1 MTNNRLTSK
10 NSAKTNA
17 EEPGAAVPSSSGAP
31 AKTSRTPEKISSTPA
46 KTSRTP
52 EKISSTHNATPNKP
66 SCERNAAHALVFA
79 VLCAAFV
86 VVFICSLGLGT
97 YHIAPLDVVVLIAG
111 LPTSESLQDASMAH
125 SLIWDVRIPRV
136 CAAALIGAG
145 LSCAG
150 AVFQGLFRNPLA
162 SPYTLGVS
170 NGAGFGAAL
179 AIVLS
184 ANALGIQLTSIA
196 CGLVAVLLTFLIAAQ
211 GKKSTVTLILSG
223 MLIGSLFASLVAL
236 LKFCADP
243 TEKLPQIVYWL
254 MGSLSGITSTSL
266 LSILPFYCI
275 CLLLILLS
283 RWRINVLSMGDTT
296 AASFGI
302 HVARER
308 GIIICAASVL
318 TALLVS
324 IAGIIGWIGIVVP
337 HLSRMLMGP
346 NFKQLIPT
354 SCVLGGA
361 YLIIIDD
368 ICRCATALEIPL
380 GVITGI
386 VGVPLF
392 LYFIRKKKVDW

>member
-17 EEPGAAVPSSSGAP
+17 EEPGAAVSSSSGAP
-31 AKTSRTPEKISSTPA
+31 AKTSSVTN
-46 KTSRTP
+46 KTS
-52 EKISSTHNATPNKP
+52 EALEHP
-66 SCERNAAHALVFA
+66 SCGHNTTHATHALVFA

-97 YHIAPLDVVVLIAG
+97 YHIAPLDVVALIAG
-111 LPTSESLQDASMAH
+111 LPTSESLQDAAMAH

-184 ANALGIQLTSIA
+184 ANALGIQFTSIA

-254 MGSLSGITSTSL
+254 MGSLSGITSASL

-275 CLLLILLS
+275 CLLLILLL

>member
-17 EEPGAAVPSSSGAP
+17 EEPGAAVSSSSGAP
-31 AKTSRTPEKISSTPA
+31 AKTSSVTN
-46 KTSRTP
+46 KTS
-52 EKISSTHNATPNKP
+52 EALEHP
-66 SCERNAAHALVFA
+66 SCGHNTTHATHALVFA

-97 YHIAPLDVVVLIAG
+97 YHIAPLDVVALIAG
-111 LPTSESLQDASMAH
+111 LPTSESLQDAAMAH

-184 ANALGIQLTSIA
+184 ANALGIQFTSIA

-254 MGSLSGITSTSL
+254 MGSLSGITSASL

-275 CLLLILLS
+275 CLLLILLL

-337 HLSRMLMGP
+337 HLSRMLIGP

>member
-17 EEPGAAVPSSSGAP
+17 EEPGAAVSSSSGAP
-31 AKTSRTPEKISSTPA
+31 AKTSSVTN
-46 KTSRTP
+46 KTS
-52 EKISSTHNATPNKP
+52 EALEHP
-66 SCERNAAHALVFA
+66 SCGHNTTHATHALVFA

-97 YHIAPLDVVVLIAG
+97 YHIAPLDVVALIAG
-111 LPTSESLQDASMAH
+111 LPTSESLQDAAMAH

-184 ANALGIQLTSIA
+184 ANALGIQFTSIA

-254 MGSLSGITSTSL
+254 MGSLSGITSASL

-275 CLLLILLS
+275 CLLLILLL

-324 IAGIIGWIGIVVP
+324 IAGIISWIGIVVP
-337 HLSRMLMGP
+337 HLSRMLIGP

>member
-17 EEPGAAVPSSSGAP
+17 EEPGAAVPSSSGTP
-31 AKTSRTPEKISSTPA
+31 EKTSR
-46 KTSRTP
+46 RR
-52 EKISSTHNATPNKP
+52 NATPKKP

-97 YHIAPLDVVVLIAG
+97 YHIAPLDVVALIAG
-111 LPTSESLQDASMAH
+111 LPTSDSLQDAAMAH
-125 SLIWDVRIPRV
+125 SLIWGVRIPRV

-308 GIIICAASVL
+308 SIIICAASVL

-324 IAGIIGWIGIVVP
+324 VAGIIGWIGIVVP

>member
-10 NSAKTNA
+10 NSAKNNA

-31 AKTSRTPEKISSTPA
+31 AKTSR
-46 KTSRTP
+46 RR
-52 EKISSTHNATPNKP
+52 NATPKKP

-97 YHIAPLDVVVLIAG
+97 YHIAPLDVVALITG

-184 ANALGIQLTSIA
+184 ANAVGIQLTSIA

-266 LSILPFYCI
+266 LSIVPFYCI
-275 CLLLILLS
+275 CLVLILLL

>member
-17 EEPGAAVPSSSGAP
+17 EEPGAAVSSSSGAP
-31 AKTSRTPEKISSTPA
+31 AKTSSVTN
-46 KTSRTP
+46 KTS
-52 EKISSTHNATPNKP
+52 EALEHP
-66 SCERNAAHALVFA
+66 SCGHNTTHATHALVFA

-337 HLSRMLMGP
+337 HLSRMLIGP

>member
-17 EEPGAAVPSSSGAP
+17 EEPGAAVSSSSGAP
-31 AKTSRTPEKISSTPA
+31 AKTSSVTN
-46 KTSRTP
+46 KTS
-52 EKISSTHNATPNKP
+52 EALEHP
-66 SCERNAAHALVFA
+66 SCGHNTTHATHALVFA

-86 VVFICSLGLGT
+86 VVFICSLSLGT
-97 YHIAPLDVVVLIAG
+97 YHIAPLDVVALIAG
-111 LPTSESLQDASMAH
+111 LPTSESLQDAAMAH

-184 ANALGIQLTSIA
+184 ANALGIQFTSIA

-254 MGSLSGITSTSL
+254 MGSLSGITSASL

-275 CLLLILLS
+275 CLLLILLL

-337 HLSRMLMGP
+337 HLSRMLIGP

>member
-17 EEPGAAVPSSSGAP
+17 EEPGAAVSSSSGAP
-31 AKTSRTPEKISSTPA
+31 AKTSSVTN
-46 KTSRTP
+46 KTS
-52 EKISSTHNATPNKP
+52 EALEHP
-66 SCERNAAHALVFA
+66 SCGHNTTHATHALVFA

>member
-10 NSAKTNA
+10 NSSKTNV

-31 AKTSRTPEKISSTPA
+31 AKTSGR
-46 KTSRTP
+46 R
-52 EKISSTHNATPNKP
+52 NAMPKKP

-97 YHIAPLDVVVLIAG
+97 YHIAPLDVVALITG

-184 ANALGIQLTSIA
+184 ANAVGIQLTSIA

-266 LSILPFYCI
+266 LSIVPFYCI
-275 CLLLILLS
+275 CLVLILLL

>member
-10 NSAKTNA
+10 NSVKTNM

-31 AKTSRTPEKISSTPA
+31 TKTSGAPTKTSRTPKKISY
-46 KTSRTP
+46 RR
-52 EKISSTHNATPNKP
+52 NATPNKP
-66 SCERNAAHALVFA
+66 SCEHTATHALVFA

-97 YHIAPLDVVVLIAG
+97 YHIAPLDVVALIAG
-111 LPTSESLQDASMAH
+111 LPTSDSLQDAAMAH

-254 MGSLSGITSTSL
+254 MGSLSGITSASL
-266 LSILPFYCI
+266 LSIVPFYCI

-337 HLSRMLMGP
+337 HLSRMLIGP

-368 ICRCATALEIPL
+368 ICPVSYTHLTLP
-380 GVITGI
+380 TN
-386 VGVPLF
+386 
-392 LYFIRKKKVDW
+392 

>member
-10 NSAKTNA
+10 NSSKTNV
-17 EEPGAAVPSSSGAP
+17 EEPGAAVPSSSGTP
-31 AKTSRTPEKISSTPA
+31 EKTSR
-46 KTSRTP
+46 RR
-52 EKISSTHNATPNKP
+52 NATPKKP

-97 YHIAPLDVVVLIAG
+97 YHIAPLDVVALITG

-184 ANALGIQLTSIA
+184 ANAVGIQLTSIA

-266 LSILPFYCI
+266 LSIVPFYCI
-275 CLLLILLS
+275 CLVLILLL

>member
-31 AKTSRTPEKISSTPA
+31 EKTSR
-46 KTSRTP
+46 RR
-52 EKISSTHNATPNKP
+52 NAMPKKP

-97 YHIAPLDVVVLIAG
+97 YHIAPLDVVALITG
-111 LPTSESLQDASMAH
+111 LPTSESLQDAAMAH

-254 MGSLSGITSTSL
+254 MGSLSGITSASL
-266 LSILPFYCI
+266 LSIVPFYCI
-275 CLLLILLS
+275 CLVLILLL